1 MTQWLELV
9 LLQEC
14 RLVCWLLFQWLEL
27 VLLFQWLQLVLLFQW
42 LQLVLLFQWLQLVLL
57 FQCRL
62 VCCLL
67 FPPLPPFTDS
77 NKKPACYLLV

>member
-14 RLVCWLLFQWLEL
+14 RLVCWLLFQWLE
-27 VLLFQWLQLVLLFQW
+27 LVLLFQW